1 MSDSAERRAS
11 FDAADLR
18 GLLQATYDKPGVHV
32 IDVAVDYSENDRIF
46 NREIQARSALV

>member
-18 GLLQATYDKPGVHV
+18 GILQATYDKPGVHV

-46 NREIQARSALV
+46 NREIQACSALV